1 MKIIKL
7 ALILSLLALFSGCVS
22 FPNTEAFDL
31 PQGSKVGYEIS
42 LSEEITHTHY
52 GTTVFN
58 NLKEPYSDLNWELNS
73 YAKSE
78 VIRLLEIYNFSAVEV
93 NNVLSDEDQKQ
104 LDELAGGRLNDEESE
119 IFKAISQKRIDKLK
133 SKYGIAALIT
143 MNSFPGV
150 VASECG
156 SFGCTDFIA
165 EHPGLYSRGL
175 ALLPPFLHAVLPSYT
190 SAMIIEPHTSIQNH
204 RGRYSEVTPQL
215 LHMKGFKPVKF
226 KSMTNEEWNQVKEK
240 LYALIT
246 RNLENY
252 VKALRAGADGNG
264 GYLRDVD

>member
-104 LDELAGGRLNDEESE
+104 LDELIKKLREGISTFDNNFSKIQEDLDNAPSEPIKGG
-119 IFKAISQKRIDKLK
+119 Q
-133 SKYGIAALIT
+133 T
-143 MNSFPGV
+143 
-150 VASECG
+150 
-156 SFGCTDFIA
+156 
-165 EHPGLYSRGL
+165 
-175 ALLPPFLHAVLPSYT
+175 LL
-190 SAMIIEPHTSIQNH
+190 
-204 RGRYSEVTPQL
+204 
-215 LHMKGFKPVKF
+215 
-226 KSMTNEEWNQVKEK
+226 
-240 LYALIT
+240 
-246 RNLENY
+246 
-252 VKALRAGADGNG
+252 KAL
-264 GYLRDVD
+264 